1 MSLTAPLL
9 PAAQALAAGAS
20 EWIVPYADG
29 PADNAW
35 ADLQLPHLQ
44 ALLTALSPRTVV
56 QGSEYDFSPPHERVL
71 ARTMGLPD
79 TPGLIPWAALAAS
92 NLGQDAAQAC
102 AFITPSH
109 WHIGADHV
117 HQSDPAATP
126 LSEEESQQLLALISP
141 WFADD
146 GIALQYLQP
155 DLWLARGDAF
165 ENLATASM
173 DRVLNRDVR
182 PWFPDA
188 AQGAVIQRLQSEVQ
202 MLLYT
207 HVFNDRRAAQGLQP
221 INAFWVHGSGRL
233 PAPVST
239 AAGQVA
245 CIDDLRT
252 PALQG
257 NVQAWRQAWQQL
269 DGSLIAQ
276 LQQRA
281 ERGEAVKLTLSGE
294 RHAVQWVNAPRG
306 FMDKIK
312 GMFATKRLPN
322 LRDML

>member
-29 PADNAW
+29 PAESAW
-35 ADLQLPHLQ
+35 DGLQLPHLQ
-44 ALLTALSPRTVV
+44 ALLAALSPRTVV
-56 QGSEYDFSPPHERVL
+56 QGSEFDFSPPHERVL
-71 ARTMGLPD
+71 ARAMGLHD
-79 TPGLIPWAALAAS
+79 TPGLIPWAALAA
-92 NLGQDAAQAC
+92 QETAQAC
-102 AFITPSH
+102 AFITPCH

-117 HQSDPAATP
+117 HQADPAATP
-126 LSEEESQQLLALISP
+126 LTEEESQQLLALISP

-146 GIALQYLQP
+146 GIVLQYLQP
-155 DLWLARGDAF
+155 DLWLARGEVF
-165 ENLATASM
+165 EKLATASM

-188 AQGAVIQRLQSEVQ
+188 TQGAVIQRLQSEVQ

-207 HVFNDRRAAQGLQP
+207 HVFNDRRAALGQQP
-221 INAFWVHGSGRL
+221 INAFWVHGTGRL
-233 PAPVST
+233 PVPT
-239 AAGQVA
+239 PAAGGQVA

-257 NVQAWRQAWQQL
+257 NVQAWRKAWQQL

-281 ERGEAVKLTLSGE
+281 ERGEAIRLTLCGE
-294 RHAVQWVNAPRG
+294 RHAVQWSTASRG
-306 FMDKIK
+306 LLDKIK
-312 GMFATKRLPN
+312 GLFAPKRLPN
-322 LRDML
+322 LREML

>member
-9 PAAQALAAGAS
+9 PAAHALAAGAS

-35 ADLQLPHLQ
+35 ADLPLPHLQ
-44 ALLTALSPRTVV
+44 ALLAALSPSPVV
-56 QGSEYDFSPPHERVL
+56 QGSEFDFSPPHERAL
-71 ARTMGLPD
+71 ARAMGLPD
-79 TPGLIPWAALAAS
+79 TPGLIPWAALS
-92 NLGQDAAQAC
+92 VQETAQAC
-102 AFITPSH
+102 AFITPCH

-117 HQSDPAATP
+117 HQADPAATP
-126 LSEEESQQLLALISP
+126 LTEEESQQLLALLSP

-155 DLWLARGDAF
+155 DLWLARGNTF
-165 ENLATASM
+165 EHLATASM
-173 DRVLNRDVR
+173 DRVQNRDVR

-188 AQGAVIQRLQSEVQ
+188 TQGAVIQRLQSEVQ

-207 HVFNDRRAAQGLQP
+207 HVFNDRRAALGQQP

-233 PAPVST
+233 PAPVPM
-239 AAGQVA
+239 AGSQAGSQTV

-257 NVQAWRQAWQQL
+257 NVPAWRKAWQQL
-269 DGSLIAQ
+269 DDSLIAQ
-276 LQQRA
+276 LRQRA
-281 ERGEAVKLTLSGE
+281 ERGEPVRLTLSGE
-294 RHAVQWVNAPRG
+294 RNAVQWVNAPRG
-306 FMDKIK
+306 LIDKIK
-312 GMFATKRLPN
+312 HIFAPKRFPN

>member
-29 PADNAW
+29 PADSAW

-44 ALLTALSPRTVV
+44 ALLAALSPSTVV
-56 QGSEYDFSPPHERVL
+56 QGSEFDFSPPHERVL
-71 ARTMGLPD
+71 ARTLQLPD
-79 TPGLIPWAALAAS
+79 QPGLIPWAALIVQES
-92 NLGQDAAQAC
+92 AQAC
-102 AFITPSH
+102 AFITPCH
-109 WHIGADHV
+109 WHVGADRV

-126 LSEEESQQLLALISP
+126 LTEEESQQLLALLSP

-155 DLWLARGDAF
+155 DLWLARGDTF

-173 DRVLNRDVR
+173 DRVQNRDVR

-188 AQGAVIQRLQSEVQ
+188 MQGAVIQRLQSEVQ

-207 HVFNDRRAAQGLQP
+207 HVFNERRAALGQQP

-233 PAPVST
+233 PAPT
-239 AAGQVA
+239 PTPGKQVA
-245 CIDDLRT
+245 CINDLRT

-257 NVQAWRQAWQQL
+257 DVQAWRKAWQQL

-281 ERGEAVKLTLSGE
+281 ELGEAVKLTLCGE

-312 GMFATKRLPN
+312 NLFSPKRLPN